1 MLEMLLDKKLLFVLM
16 GILTGLGVA
25 DKCIVSMTMKRM
37 VEAAGSMSKSNHP
50 LMRLVR
56 AKFEHA
62 CMISDTVENV
72 GVFVDKYL
80 YEYKVCGLR
89 LHTLRRLEKICAG
102 LLIVIGFAGAGL
114 TYQVYGMGDAVLRT
128 GAVGCGLGILVWLFH
143 LTTDENYC
151 MQMAKNYMVDYLENV
166 CLHKYEKVNQ
176 KEHAER
182 IHAVNEMTQDGEQEK
197 KAEKNNESVRTE
209 SETSSTDTVFDE
221 KGIAEAQNVA
231 ETIADKTA
239 EKVAGDSE
247 YIVLDNESAEHVGAG
262 QSVVQI
268 QREDRRKER
277 TKGTAR
283 NLARASARLSK
294 ASNNPTANN
303 PTANNSTVEQSSKS
317 NDAGQNPELQP
328 GAEKDLPKEE
338 LIRQILQEFMA

>member
-16 GILTGLGVA
+16 GILTGLGVV

-102 LLIVIGFAGAGL
+102 LLIVTGLVGAGL
-114 TYQVYGMGDAVLRT
+114 SYQVYGMGDAVLRM
-128 GAVGCGLGILVWLFH
+128 GACGAGLGILVWLFH

-166 CLHKYEKVNQ
+166 CLHKYEKANQ
-176 KEHAER
+176 KDAPATHR
-182 IHAVNEMTQDGEQEK
+182 TKRQCDQKKRDKIQKKK
-197 KAEKNNESVRTE
+197 KAEKEDKTEKKKKKNLFRYPAPVLCRCSVR
-209 SETSSTDTVFDE
+209 
-221 KGIAEAQNVA
+221 A
-231 ETIADKTA
+231 A
-239 EKVAGDSE
+239 EK
-247 YIVLDNESAEHVGAG
+247 
-262 QSVVQI
+262 
-268 QREDRRKER
+268 KE
-277 TKGTAR
+277 
-283 NLARASARLSK
+283 
-294 ASNNPTANN
+294 
-303 PTANNSTVEQSSKS
+303 
-317 NDAGQNPELQP
+317 
-328 GAEKDLPKEE
+328 
-338 LIRQILQEFMA
+338 

>member
-16 GILTGLGVA
+16 GLLTGLGVV

-50 LMRLVR
+50 LMRLIR

-102 LLIVIGFAGAGL
+102 LLIVTGLVGAGL
-114 TYQVYGMGDAVLRT
+114 SYQVYGMGDAVLRM
-128 GAVGCGLGILVWLFH
+128 GACGAGLGILVWLFH

-166 CLHKYEKVNQ
+166 CLHKYEKANQ
-176 KEHAER
+176 KERTGRRDNAIKKDET
-182 IHAVNEMTQDGEQEK
+182 NDTKEE
-197 KAEKNNESVRTE
+197 KAEKEDKTEQEEKEESVPV
-209 SETSSTDTVFDE
+209 SGS
-221 KGIAEAQNVA
+221 G
-231 ETIADKTA
+231 
-239 EKVAGDSE
+239 
-247 YIVLDNESAEHVGAG
+247 
-262 QSVVQI
+262 VVQM
-268 QREDRRKER
+268 QRESRRKER
-277 TKGTAR
+277 VKENAR
-283 NLARASARLSK
+283 NLAKASARLAGTDGSK
-294 ASNNPTANN
+294 RT
-303 PTANNSTVEQSSKS
+303 E
-317 NDAGQNPELQP
+317 D
-328 GAEKDLPKEE
+328 
-338 LIRQILQEFMA
+338 ILQEEVQSTDSGR